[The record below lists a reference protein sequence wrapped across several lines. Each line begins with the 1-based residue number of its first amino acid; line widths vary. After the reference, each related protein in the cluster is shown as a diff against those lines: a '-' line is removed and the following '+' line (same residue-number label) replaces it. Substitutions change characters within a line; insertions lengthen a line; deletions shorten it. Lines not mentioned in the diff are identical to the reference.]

1 MLGRLFFGIH
11 WILFIAFVAMC
22 GLFLVAI
29 IVDGGTD
36 TPLSDLKEMLVGDRG
51 LDGILF
57 SGAMTWIPPVF
68 LFIDYVIN
76 GKWIWFPWKR
86 DKE

>member
-11 WILFIAFVAMC
+11 WVLLIAFVGIW

-29 IVDGGTD
+29 IDGGTD
-36 TPLSDLKEMLVGDRG
+36 KAFRVFEDMLDGERG
-51 LDGILF
+51 LGGIFF
-57 SGAMTWIPPVF
+57 SGAITWIPIVF

-76 GKWIWFPWKR
+76 GKWTWLPWKR
-86 DKE
+86 NK